1 MKYVIA
7 SYTSTGINRECNQ
20 DNFYIGKSNKRKFPA
35 VLAVLCDGMG
45 GYSQG
50 EVASEIAIESFTDW
64 FIKKQAVEKKSPDL
78 NGITEEWKD
87 LVVSVNNKIYFQSQK
102 QNQKMG
108 TTLSALLIL
117 KNQYIAVHVGDTRI
131 YRINQKVRQITEDH
145 TVVAKEVME
154 GKITQEQANNDRRR
168 NLLTRSLG
176 VLPVVKPQII
186 AGKVEKQDGFLMCSD
201 GFWHKVKESEMITL
215 LDDKKHMERNLE
227 SLGKALRERK
237 EKDDVSAIIIAQN
250 KCALFLR

>member
-7 SYTSTGINRECNQ
+7 SYTSTGMNRECNQ
-20 DNFYIGKSNKRKFPA
+20 DNLYIGKSNKRKFPA

-45 GYSQG
+45 GYSHG
-50 EVASEIAIESFTDW
+50 EVASKTVTESFANW
-64 FIKKQAVEKKSPDL
+64 FVKKQVTEKKTPDL

-87 LVVSVNNKIYFQSQK
+87 LVALVNHKIYSQSQK

-108 TTLSALLIL
+108 TTLSALLII
-117 KNQYIAVHVGDTRI
+117 KKQYIAVHVGDTRI
-131 YRINQKVRQITEDH
+131 YRINQKVSQITEDH

-154 GKITQEQANNDRRR
+154 GKITQEQANNDKRR

-186 AGKVEKQDGFLMCSD
+186 VGKIEKRDGFLMCSD
-201 GFWHKVKESEMITL
+201 GFWHKTKESEMSAL
-215 LDDKKHMERNLE
+215 LDDKRYMERNLTD
-227 SLGKALRERK
+227 LGKTLRERK

-250 KCALFLR
+250 KYTLFW